1 MNISMDPSQLK
12 TIAAKIISDAT
23 SYKSYIVNVYKIVD
37 AMGSSWAGKDSQE
50 YIKKVNSYKKDM
62 ENIGK
67 IIEQYGNFLKTT
79 AANYEKTQNEIKSV
93 FSK

>member
-1 MNISMDPSQLK
+1 MK
-12 TIAAKIISDAT
+12 
-23 SYKSYIVNVYKIVD
+23 
-37 AMGSSWAGKDSQE
+37 QE
-50 YIKKVNSYKKDM
+50 NL
-62 ENIGK
+62 GK